1 MSGVRE
7 SELVRFQK
15 EREWVR
21 ESESARFERERER
34 MSLRDLRESSSVCL
48 RVYKIWERKRVGMR
62 ESQPMRFDIEREL
75 E

>member
-48 RVYKIWERKRVGMR
+48 
-62 ESQPMRFDIEREL
+62 
-75 E
+75 